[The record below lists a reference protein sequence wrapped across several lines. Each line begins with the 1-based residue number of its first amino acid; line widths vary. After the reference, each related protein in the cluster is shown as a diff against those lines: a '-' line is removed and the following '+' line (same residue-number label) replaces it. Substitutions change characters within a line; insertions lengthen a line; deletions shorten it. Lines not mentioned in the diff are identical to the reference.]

1 MVARPLVLLLLLL
14 VPLWWWLRWKRERP
28 GAPYSDVAPLATAS
42 RRWVPRFPIALRSL
56 TLVCWILAA
65 AGPHW
70 GPGTNEVTSEGIAIV
85 LAVDASTSMLA
96 EDFAP
101 LNRLDVAKEQSSA
114 FIDGRRFDRIGLVSF
129 AAEALTRVPITV
141 DYAVL
146 KQSVHDLRVGE
157 LEDGTA
163 IGTAIATAAN
173 RLRRAPGTSKVVVL
187 LTDGENNRGTLDPRT
202 AAEAAAQLG
211 IRVYTIGVGTDGEAR
226 MPIGQ
231 GPLGQIRYQTLPV
244 QIDEQ
249 LLEEVAETTGGRYF
263 RATDAETLNGIFRQI
278 DELERTPVTVT
289 RFTEFDEWYRPLL
302 LLGLGALVVELILSA
317 TTVVRVP

>member
-1 MVARPLVLLLLLL
+1 M
-14 VPLWWWLRWKRERP
+14 
-28 GAPYSDVAPLATAS
+28 
-42 RRWVPRFPIALRSL
+42 
-56 TLVCWILAA
+56 
-65 AGPHW
+65 
-70 GPGTNEVTSEGIAIV
+70 
-85 LAVDASTSMLA
+85 
-96 EDFAP
+96 
-101 LNRLDVAKEQSSA
+101 
-114 FIDGRRFDRIGLVSF
+114 
-129 AAEALTRVPITV
+129 
-141 DYAVL
+141 
-146 KQSVHDLRVGE
+146 
-157 LEDGTA
+157 EDGTA

-173 RLRRAPGTSKVVVL
+173 RLRRAPGVSKVVVL

-302 LLGLGALVVELILSA
+302 VLGLSVLVVELILSA